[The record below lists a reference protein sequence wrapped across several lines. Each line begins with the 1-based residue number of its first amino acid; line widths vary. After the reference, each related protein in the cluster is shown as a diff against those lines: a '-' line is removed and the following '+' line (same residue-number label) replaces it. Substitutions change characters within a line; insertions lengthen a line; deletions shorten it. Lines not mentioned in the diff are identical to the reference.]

1 MLKSQ
6 TGTTSHLTVTLK
18 KTASQKSGT
27 PGGTED
33 MRTDENSRKF
43 SVPPGVPLLAK
54 HEKTPKTLVFSGFQ
68 VAVEGLEPPTRGL

>member
-1 MLKSQ
+1 
-6 TGTTSHLTVTLK
+6 
-18 KTASQKSGT
+18 
-27 PGGTED
+27 

-43 SVPPGVPLLAK
+43 SVPPGVPLGVPLLAK